1 MMNLNPTPRYNR
13 QQGARIFVGL
23 VTLGALTTF
32 FSACSFSFTR
42 FEFHRAKE
50 ELNSKHYA
58 QAVANFKKIM
68 NRAPESSLALESAR
82 EAARITF
89 FDTKSYNQAIEF
101 YNHLVEFSRN
111 EKERRDS
118 QRAIAGIYFND
129 LSNYP
134 KAIEAYNKLL
144 LVETNPAHIVRYRF
158 NLARS
163 YFYMNRFFD
172 AKNEIEQALRL
183 AKNAGRKFEL
193 NMFLASIYFNMKHV
207 DRALNVYKELESK
220 FPKKAKEENIALNES
235 VCYEEAGQ
243 FDNAIQELK
252 SIKSTYKDPEFIALK
267 IKQLQERKA
276 NLPGAK
282 GLKR

>member
-1 MMNLNPTPRYNR
+1 MTNLNPTPRYNR
-13 QQGARIFVGL
+13 RRGARIFIGV
-23 VTLGALTTF
+23 VALGAGATI
-32 FSACSFSFTR
+32 FSSCSFSFTR
-42 FEFHRAKE
+42 LEFRRAKE
-50 ELNSKHYA
+50 EAKSKHYA
-58 QAVANFKKIM
+58 RAVASFKRIM
-68 NRAPESSLALESAR
+68 NRAPDSSIALESAR

-89 FDTKSYNQAIEF
+89 FDTKNYNQAIEF
-101 YNHLVEFSRN
+101 YNHLVKFSRDG
-111 EKERRDS
+111 KERRDS

-134 KAIEAYNKLL
+134 RAIEAYNKLL
-144 LVETNPAHIVRYRF
+144 LVEADPAHIVRYRF

-172 AKNEIEQALRL
+172 AKNEIEQASAI
-183 AKNAGRKFEL
+183 AKSADRKFEL
-193 NMFLASIYFNMKHV
+193 KMFLASIYFNMKQA
-207 DRALNVYKELESK
+207 DKALSVYKELESK

-243 FDNAIQELK
+243 YDSAIQELK

-267 IKQLQERKA
+267 IKQLRERKA
-276 NLPGAK
+276 NMPGAK

>member
-1 MMNLNPTPRYNR
+1 MK
-13 QQGARIFVGL
+13 
-23 VTLGALTTF
+23 
-32 FSACSFSFTR
+32 TR
-42 FEFHRAKE
+42 
-50 ELNSKHYA
+50 HYA
-58 QAVANFKKIM
+58 QAVKNFKKIM
-68 NRAPESSLALESAR
+68 NRDPESSLALESAR
-82 EAARITF
+82 EAARATL
-89 FDTKSYNQAIEF
+89 FDTKDYNQAIEF
-101 YNHLVEFSRN
+101 YNHLVEFSRS

-134 KAIEAYNKLL
+134 MAIEAYNKLL
-144 LVETNPAHIVRYRF
+144 LVETNPKNIVRYRF

-172 AKNEIEQALRL
+172 AKNEIEQALKH
-183 AKNAGRKFEL
+183 AKNSDRKFEL

-207 DRALNVYKELESK
+207 DKALRVYKELESK

-235 VCYEEAGQ
+235 VCYEDQDQ
-243 FDNAIQELK
+243 FDSAIEELK
-252 SIKSTYKDPEFIALK
+252 SIESTYKDPEFIALK
-267 IKQLQERKA
+267 LKQLQERKA